1 MEETPQ
7 NPDEKEI
14 LVRTIDIL
22 SMEVLRL
29 KRENEILKLDI
40 QTHHKGN
47 RFKSVGYNDHSVN
60 LWRKGINYYR
70 REGFRRTLSKIFL
83 KLTGR

>member
-7 NPDEKEI
+7 NLDEIEI

-29 KRENEILKLDI
+29 KRENEILKLDMH
-40 QTHHKGN
+40 THHRGN
-47 RFKSVGYNDHSVN
+47 RFRSVGKNDHTVN

-70 REGFRRTLSKIFL
+70 REGFRRTLSKIL
-83 KLTGR
+83 LRLTGR